1 MEIKVGIN
9 EMISYFTYDNSTH
22 LLLFILVSRA
32 EIIQRIYYFLINELR
47 DDNGCENLHD
57 LSVRSWCE
65 FEDDYDEDCEDSDDE
80 YQVIYFLDRNTSF
93 SILIFISLSIINWN
107 DV

>member
-1 MEIKVGIN
+1 
-9 EMISYFTYDNSTH
+9 MISYLTYSNSIQIF
-22 LLLFILVSRA
+22 LFILVSKA
-32 EIIQRIYYFLINELR
+32 EIIERIYYFLINELR
-47 DDNGCENLHD
+47 DDNGCENLND

-80 YQVIYFLDRNTSF
+80 YQVTYILDRLTPFSMLILNNMIF
-93 SILIFISLSIINWN
+93 SIIDKN